1 MPLHLYNSMSNKK
14 EQFVALNPKNI
25 TMYVCGPTVY
35 DRPHIGN
42 IRSIVVYD
50 VLFRILQQVY
60 GKQQV
65 LYVRNIT
72 DVDDKINKRA
82 LERNIDIQELTN
94 ETIEMFNEDTAYLHC
109 LKPNIEP
116 KATEHIDMMIQ
127 IIESL
132 LQKNIAY
139 QESGY
144 VFFDISKFNKYGEL
158 SGRKI
163 EDLIAGARI
172 SVNENKRNPGDFILW
187 KPADADTPESAI
199 FDSPFGKGRPGW
211 HIECSAMSYKY
222 LGENFDIHGGG
233 ADLMFPHHSN
243 EIAQSCCA
251 FEDSHFAK
259 YWVHN
264 GFLTY
269 NGEKMSKSLGNIKTI
284 EDFRQD
290 NIPGSVLRV
299 MLLSTHYRKPMD
311 LNDKLL
317 HDSKKTVDSLRDAIT
332 HTDIDIN
339 NHERKIENELI
350 EILCDDINT
359 PKALSYLHHLAKEIH
374 LATTQESKNAIAIKL
389 LGACNMLGISLS
401 AQKSALNITDLE
413 IQLLVEKRKKA
424 RNIGDWNA
432 ADAARDELLT
442 KGIIL
447 EDMPDGSTK
456 WHIK

>member
-1 MPLHLYNSMSNKK
+1 MPLYLYNSLSNTK
-14 EQFVALNPKNI
+14 EQFTALNEQNI

-50 VLFRILQQVY
+50 VLFRILQHIY

-82 LERNIDIQELTN
+82 LERNIAITALTD
-94 ETIEMFNEDTAYLHC
+94 ETIQMFDEDTAYLHC

-116 KATEHIDMMIQ
+116 KATEHIDVMIQ

-132 LQKNIAY
+132 LTKDIAY
-139 QESGY
+139 QDSGY
-144 VFFDISKFNKYGEL
+144 VFFDISKFNKYTEL

-163 EDLIAGARI
+163 EELVAGARI

-187 KPADADTPESAI
+187 KPADNDTPASAI

-222 LGENFDIHGGG
+222 LGKNFDIHGGG

-251 FEDSHFAK
+251 FENSHFAK

-284 EDFRQD
+284 EDFRND
-290 NIPGSVLRV
+290 NIPGSVLRL

-317 HDSKKTVDSLRDAIT
+317 NDSQKTFDTLSDAIN
-332 HTDIDIN
+332 HSAIDVLTA
-339 NHERKIENELI
+339 EGVIEEELI
-350 EILCDDINT
+350 EILCDDLNT
-359 PKALSYLHHLAKEIH
+359 PKALAYLHRLAKDIH
-374 LATTQESKNAIAIKL
+374 IANKQEQNENIARKL
-389 LGACNMLGISLS
+389 LGACNLLGIDLAKKKRTSSLS
-401 AQKSALNITDLE
+401 DKN

-424 RNIGDWNA
+424 RSIGNWA
-432 ADAARDELLT
+432 SADAARDELLNQ
-442 KGIIL
+442 GVIL

-456 WHIK
+456 WHFK